1 MLFQRSL
8 VALLGHPVSVV
19 CKGALEQC
27 SCQQRLH
34 VLKIALLDRISARP
48 SVELMTDCTKQQSQS
63 CCIEREIDRA
73 LGPVHHSPIR
83 RCTFVIL
90 HPLHRSRKEISDTF
104 PPVGQDFPL
113 TQPAGQLL
121 NMSIGCG
128 QSRIFR
134 AANCYWKEVNYALF
148 YEFSFESKLD

>member
-19 CKGALEQC
+19 RKGALQQC

-83 RCTFVIL
+83 RCNLCDSAPSTSIEKRDLWHIPSGWAGF
-90 HPLHRSRKEISDTF
+90 PTDPTSRSAVEYEHWLRPK
-104 PPVGQDFPL
+104 QDI
-113 TQPAGQLL
+113 QGYKLL
-121 NMSIGCG
+121 LERR
-128 QSRIFR
+128 Q
-134 AANCYWKEVNYALF
+134 
-148 YEFSFESKLD
+148 